1 MMIFHALPSG
11 PIRKGLAS
19 TLLLLLSA
27 AALLTGCGEQ
37 SNSGTALNEPVQKYE
52 KDATLAGTVTGQN
65 GAITNGKILAT
76 DEKGNVISISTL
88 ENTSRYSIVIPAG
101 TLLPI
106 LLQVHP
112 DAGSENGKPLTL
124 AIADAS
130 MTNYNINPLTT
141 AIAEKA
147 KSLGGYTRKNLMA
160 AAVLSTSVPDEDKT
174 SSGFRGDP
182 TKNYGGWH

>member
-1 MMIFHALPSG
+1 MTVSHDFISALPW
-11 PIRKGLAS
+11 KGLAKGLS
-19 TLLLLLSA
+19 ILLVSA
-27 AALLTGCGEQ
+27 AFLAGCGEQ
-37 SNSGTALNEPVQKYE
+37 ANTGAALNETEQKYE
-52 KDATLAGTVTGQN
+52 KEVTLSGTVSDQKGPVTKGR
-65 GAITNGKILAT
+65 ILAT
-76 DEKGNVISISTL
+76 DEKGNIISSATL
-88 ENTSRYSIVIPAG
+88 ENTNRYSLVIPAG

-106 LLQVHP
+106 LLQVHTEAEP
-112 DAGSENGKPLTL
+112 QTGKPLTL
-124 AIADAS
+124 AVAEAT

-147 KSLGGYTRKNLMA
+147 KSMGGYTRKNLMA

>member
-1 MMIFHALPSG
+1 MTIFHAFPTHPL
-11 PIRKGLAS
+11 RKGLAS
-19 TLLLLLSA
+19 TLLLMLTS

-37 SNSGTALNEPVQKYE
+37 SNSITAINEPVQKYE
-52 KDATLAGTVTGQN
+52 KEVTLAGAVTGQN
-65 GAITNGKILAT
+65 GPITNGKILAT
-76 DEKGNVISISTL
+76 DEKGKVISSSSL

-112 DAGSENGKPLTL
+112 DTGAENGKPLTL
-124 AIADAS
+124 AIADAL

>member
-1 MMIFHALPSG
+1 MMIFRALPSG
-11 PIRKGLAS
+11 LVRKGLAS
-19 TLLLLLSA
+19 TLWLLLSSSA
-27 AALLTGCGEQ
+27 FLTGCGDQ
-37 SNSGTALNEPVQKYE
+37 PNSATALDERTQKYE
-52 KDATLAGTVTGQN
+52 NEVTLAGTVTGQK
-65 GAITNGKILAT
+65 GAVTNGRILAT
-76 DEKGNVISISTL
+76 DEKGNVISSKIL
-88 ENTSRYSIVIPAG
+88 ENTNRYSIVIPAG

-112 DAGSENGKPLTL
+112 DAASENGKPLTL
-124 AIADAS
+124 AIAETS

-147 KSLGGYTRKNLMA
+147 KSLGGYTRKNLIA